1 MTTLNKYKDD
11 KEQLEELL
19 IKNLPKRIKS
29 GNDKHLSNVYEYSS
43 AKSLREHKFI
53 NFNSSTQIS
62 FLVFDIDKFED
73 KTALEYF
80 KNIDNFLEYI
90 TNNIGLEPTY
100 ILETQKGFHFAYHL
114 KNHIFTHQRKPFK
127 YTMDIKRAI
136 TKYLKCDEIAS
147 HRLYGVWRNPLL
159 HTCYY
164 SHKINYELDD
174 FKKFIPK
181 IEFTNTPIR
190 LKVKIDENELI
201 EGQRNN
207 TLFKYAMR
215 FAKGKKI
222 LTQSDILDFLININ
236 DTKQVN
242 LPHSELNQIANSTF
256 KYWQNGTIKYGELKD
271 KEKNVNEGAMEFEK
285 MRNLSYDEY
294 LEETKRRQQKAA
306 IRTLELRDKKKNKQ
320 QLLVAKEMYM
330 RKLQEEKE
338 SSVICA
344 ILDLEEKGLKVN
356 VASISR
362 IAKVDRRTAKKYLL
376 AYEMNN

>member
-19 IKNLPKRIKS
+19 IKNLPKKIKS
-29 GNDKHLSNVYEYSS
+29 GNEKYSSNFYEYSS
-43 AKSLREHKFI
+43 AKSRREHKFI

-236 DTKQVN
+236 NTKQVN
-242 LPHSELNQIANSTF
+242 LPNSELNQIANSVI
-256 KYWQNGTIKYGELKD
+256 KYWQNGTIRYGELKD
-271 KEKNVNEGAMEFEK
+271 KEKNVNVGAMEFEK

-376 AYEMNN
+376 AYEKFN

>member
-29 GNDKHLSNVYEYSS
+29 GNEKYSSNFYEYSS

-236 DTKQVN
+236 NTKQVN
-242 LPHSELNQIANSTF
+242 LPNSELNQIANSTF
-256 KYWQNGTIKYGELKD
+256 KYWQNGTIRYGELKD
-271 KEKNVNEGAMEFEK
+271 KEKNFNVGVMEFEK
-285 MRNLSYDEY
+285 MKYLTYDEY

-330 RKLQEEKE
+330 RKLQDEKE
-338 SSVICA
+338 SLVVCA

-362 IAKVDRRTAKKYLL
+362 VAKIDRRTAKKYFL
-376 AYEMNN
+376 AYGKFN

>member
-1 MTTLNKYKDD
+1 MNF
-11 KEQLEELL
+11 LL
-19 IKNLPKRIKS
+19 KNLK
-29 GNDKHLSNVYEYSS
+29 Y
-43 AKSLREHKFI
+43 
-53 NFNSSTQIS
+53 
-62 FLVFDIDKFED
+62 
-73 KTALEYF
+73 
-80 KNIDNFLEYI
+80 
-90 TNNIGLEPTY
+90 
-100 ILETQKGFHFAYHL
+100 HF
-114 KNHIFTHQRKPFK
+114 
-127 YTMDIKRAI
+127 
-136 TKYLKCDEIAS
+136 
-147 HRLYGVWRNPLL
+147 
-159 HTCYY
+159 
-164 SHKINYELDD
+164 
-174 FKKFIPK
+174 
-181 IEFTNTPIR
+181 
-190 LKVKIDENELI
+190 ELI

-242 LPHSELNQIANSTF
+242 LPHSELNQIANSVIR
-256 KYWQNGTIKYGELKD
+256 YWQNGTIRYGELKD

-362 IAKVDRRTAKKYLL
+362 IANVDRRTAKKYLL
-376 AYEMNN
+376 AYEKFN

>member
-19 IKNLPKRIKS
+19 VKNLPKRLKS
-29 GNDKHLSNVYEYSS
+29 GNDKHLSNIYEYSS

-53 NFNSSTQIS
+53 NFNSSKQIS
-62 FLVFDIDKFED
+62 FLVFDIDKYED

-80 KNIDNFLEYI
+80 KCIENFLEYI

-100 ILETQKGFHFAYHL
+100 ILETKKGFHFAYHL
-114 KNHIFTHQRKPFK
+114 KNHIFTHQRKPYK
-127 YTMDIKRAI
+127 YGMDIKRAI
-136 TKYLKCDEIAS
+136 TKFLKCDEIAS

-236 DTKQVN
+236 NTKQVN
-242 LPHSELNQIANSTF
+242 LPNSELNQIANSVIR
-256 KYWQNGTIKYGELKD
+256 YWQNGTIRYGELKD

>member
-1 MTTLNKYKDD
+1 MTTLNKYKYD

-19 IKNLPKRIKS
+19 VKNLPKRIKS
-29 GNDKHLSNVYEYSS
+29 GNDKHLSNIYEYSS
-43 AKSLREHKFI
+43 IKSLREHKFI
-53 NFNSSTQIS
+53 NFNSSKQIS
-62 FLVFDIDKFED
+62 FLVFDIDRYND

-90 TNNIGLEPTY
+90 TDNIGLEPTY

-114 KNHIFTHQRKPFK
+114 KNHIFTHQRKPYK

-159 HTCYY
+159 HNCYY

-174 FKKFIPK
+174 FKNIIPK

-190 LKVKIDENELI
+190 LKVKIDENELL